1 MAKGEVV
8 ESNVVARILTVL
20 GYILLLPLFPLA
32 VKIVQEYERGVIFR
46 LGRLQGAKGPGLFII
61 LPIVDRMVKMDLRVF
76 TLDVPSQEIITRD
89 NVTVK
94 VDAVIYFRV
103 VNPEDAVVKVENY
116 FRATALIAQTTLR
129 STIGQSE
136 LDTLLS
142 HRDEINQRLQIA
154 IDEATE
160 PWGIKVSMV
169 EVRDVL
175 LAPEMVRSMARQAEA
190 ERERRAKVI
199 HAEGE
204 LQASEKLAE
213 AGRIIAA
220 SPGTLQLR
228 YLQTLTEIASERNS
242 TILFPLPID
251 LIQSFLTRVGAS
263 AAAAQPATSRAA
275 RAAAS
280 PKATA
285 GCRPIGGR
293 PAVVYSRSVT
303 SPAAMVT
310 RLPSGRRRMRLPS
323 LSTSSAS
330 PSSAVSP
337 AGDPHLTAQRLQTR
351 PPLVLHPLT
360 GLHRQV
366 QLFELVQDGG
376 RQRLPRDLAARLG
389 GDAGGDGGDLGV
401 GGHVGV
407 DVDADAQQHVVH
419 GLGRQIRFHKNAA
432 DLAPAYQ
439 HVVGPLEGRPQACH
453 LLEAARHRQRSD
465 DGQRPQVLQRRP
477 EDDGEVEAPSRRHE
491 RSPQPAASR
500 RLAAGQHHRALGGAG
515 PGQLAGEV
523 LRGAQHGPVLQ
534 PAADEAGRQPVP
546 QGLRGEASGHGSKRI
561 AKKPALRLAFCARPS
576 GLARHHL
583 QRVAVRLDS
592 PKAVAS
598 IIVHPH
604 HLLSYIR
611 W

>member
-160 PWGIKVSMV
+160 PWGIKVAMV

-242 TILFPLPID
+242 TILFPLPMD
-251 LIQSFLTRVGAS
+251 LIQSFMTRVGAS
-263 AAAAQPATSRAA
+263 LPPP
-275 RAAAS
+275 S
-280 PKATA
+280 P
-285 GCRPIGGR
+285 
-293 PAVVYSRSVT
+293 
-303 SPAAMVT
+303 
-310 RLPSGRRRMRLPS
+310 
-323 LSTSSAS
+323 
-330 PSSAVSP
+330 
-337 AGDPHLTAQRLQTR
+337 
-351 PPLVLHPLT
+351 PP
-360 GLHRQV
+360 
-366 QLFELVQDGG
+366 
-376 RQRLPRDLAARLG
+376 
-389 GDAGGDGGDLGV
+389 
-401 GGHVGV
+401 
-407 DVDADAQQHVVH
+407 
-419 GLGRQIRFHKNAA
+419 
-432 DLAPAYQ
+432 
-439 HVVGPLEGRPQACH
+439 
-453 LLEAARHRQRSD
+453 
-465 DGQRPQVLQRRP
+465 
-477 EDDGEVEAPSRRHE
+477 
-491 RSPQPAASR
+491 
-500 RLAAGQHHRALGGAG
+500 
-515 PGQLAGEV
+515 
-523 LRGAQHGPVLQ
+523 
-534 PAADEAGRQPVP
+534 
-546 QGLRGEASGHGSKRI
+546 ASGS
-561 AKKPALRLAFCARPS
+561 S
-576 GLARHHL
+576 
-583 QRVAVRLDS
+583 S
-592 PKAVAS
+592 
-598 IIVHPH
+598 
-604 HLLSYIR
+604 
-611 W
+611 